1 MQINE
6 IMTSS
11 PRTIDLNTTI
21 GQAWEELREL
31 DVRHLPVVDGKDLV
45 GIVSDRDFAT
55 LPSPPLVR
63 QLIGSP
69 ELSLD
74 APVSTIMTGAP
85 VSVTTDEDV
94 AVAVDLM
101 LDKKVGA
108 LPVLSADGVVVGVVS
123 YVDVLRS
130 LRDGLVTLGEDDH

>member
-1 MQINE
+1 MQVNE
-6 IMTSS
+6 IITSN
-11 PRTIDLNTTI
+11 PRTIDLTTTI

-63 QLIGSP
+63 QLLGNP

-85 VSVTTDEDV
+85 VSVTPDDDV

-101 LDKKVGA
+101 LDKNVGA
-108 LPVLSADGVVVGVVS
+108 LPVLSSDGAVVGVVS

-130 LRDGLVTLGEDDH
+130 LRDGLVSLGEDDH

>member
-6 IMTSS
+6 IMTSN
-11 PRTIDLNTTI
+11 PRTIDLTTTI

-74 APVSTIMTGAP
+74 APVSTIMMGAP

-130 LRDGLVTLGEDDH
+130 LRDGLVTPGEENH

>member
-1 MQINE
+1 MQVNE
-6 IMTSS
+6 IMTSN

-21 GQAWEELREL
+21 GQAWDDLREL

-63 QLIGSP
+63 QLLGSA

-85 VSVTTDEDV
+85 VSVSTDDDV
-94 AVAVDLM
+94 DVAVDLM

-130 LRDGLVTLGEDDH
+130 LRDGLVSLGEGDH